1 MNIVEG
7 PKLIVVVVVVVLF
20 LVLVLVLVATSFAK
34 SSSHNLRG
42 SLCVKNN
49 QISLFSSWF
58 SSPSLLFYSFF
69 TAFRKI

>member
-7 PKLIVVVVVVVLF
+7 PKLIVVVVLLLF

-58 SSPSLLFYSFF
+58 SSPSLLFFLYCVSEDL
-69 TAFRKI
+69 KC